1 MDKENIPDY
10 FDTENWTLFGYL
22 CNCKEKGVLETQ
34 TIEHRNY
41 LRFLK
46 LLENV
51 PEKKIQ
57 AGNAIKHIWG
67 VMPAFSWSGSPDNAE
82 GMNYSTIFGYVMMVR
97 AIMHIWVALPACNYG
112 DPLLTLCGA

>member
-22 CNCKEKGVLETQ
+22 CYCKEKGVLETQ
-34 TIEHRNY
+34 IIEHHNY
-41 LRFLK
+41 LQFLK
-46 LLENV
+46 SLENV
-51 PEKKIQ
+51 PEKKLQ

-82 GMNYSTIFGYVMMVR
+82 GR
-97 AIMHIWVALPACNYG
+97 KL
-112 DPLLTLCGA
+112 